1 MRKLSASTRDAI
13 LSGTVELLSE
23 HEFGEVTIRDI
34 ADSAHVAQTTLFRY
48 FTSKEEILQGIVDEL
63 APRFF
68 RELEGAL
75 ELVDDPRHK
84 LLAICRQAARF
95 AARNRGLIRVLQRE
109 VFCDRRPSEGLVK
122 SLRAFLQRMREV
134 CEDGIQRG
142 VFRGDLDLE
151 VVPMLF
157 HSVVHAVMML
167 DRLRARDLSEA
178 AFCKAAEVAY
188 QLLLHAVTP
197 GARKGGRAR

>member
-1 MRKLSASTRDAI
+1 MRKLSMSTRDAI
-13 LSGTVELLSE
+13 LAGTVELLSD
-23 HEFGEVTIRDI
+23 HEFGEVTVRAI

-48 FTSKEEILQGIVDEL
+48 FTNKEEILQGIVDEL

-68 RELEGAL
+68 RELEDAVG
-75 ELVDDPRHK
+75 LVDHPHGK

-109 VFCDRRPSEGLVK
+109 IFCNRRPSEGLVK
-122 SLRAFLQRMREV
+122 SLRGFLQRLQDV
-134 CEDGIQRG
+134 CRDGVEQG
-142 VFRGDLDLE
+142 VFRADLDLD

-157 HSVVHAVMML
+157 HTVVHAVMML
-167 DRLRARDLSEA
+167 DRLRAKDLSEA

-188 QLLLHAVTP
+188 QLLLDAVGVLP
-197 GARKGGRAR
+197 PKAGRPR